1 MDILALAWAGI
12 IAFGIIMY
20 IILDGFD
27 LGIGMLFAF
36 FRSEHEKDLMVS
48 TILPVWDG
56 NETWLVFGGAALYG
70 AFPLAF
76 STILPILYLPILMMV
91 MALLFRG
98 VAFEF
103 RLKAIKSKFFW
114 DGCFFVGSLFA
125 TLAQGLVLGAFVQ
138 GFIFSDSAATASTYQ
153 WFNPF
158 AIACAIALVFGYI
171 LLGSN
176 RLIVKTTGDLQKK
189 CFAISSKLQYL
200 MLIFL
205 IAVSVWSPYLDPAIR
220 QRWFDE
226 NNMPYLAVLPFLSV
240 LFLIGHWYGI
250 KNKKEHLPFW
260 CSIGVFITCYI
271 GFIISCYPYI
281 VPRHI
286 TYIQAAADRSS
297 LLFMLIG
304 ACIMLP
310 LLLYYTYYSYKIFK
324 GKVTEKIGY

>member
-27 LGIGMLFAF
+27 LGIGMLFPF
-36 FRSEHEKDLMVS
+36 FRSEHEKDLMIS

-70 AFPLAF
+70 AFPLVF
-76 STILPILYLPILMMV
+76 STILPILYLPIFLMV
-91 MALLFRG
+91 IALLFRG

-114 DGCFFVGSLFA
+114 NSCFFMGSLFA
-125 TLAQGLVLGAFVQ
+125 TLAQGLVLGAFVK
-138 GFIFSDSAATASTYQ
+138 GFDLSCCHDGVSNYQ
-153 WFNPF
+153 WFNAF
-158 AIACAIALVFGYI
+158 AVSCSVALVFGYI

-176 RLIVKTTGDLQKK
+176 RLIIKTVGDLQKK
-189 CFAISSKLQYL
+189 CFAISNKLQYL

-205 IAVSVWSPYLDPAIR
+205 IIVSLWSPYLDPAIK
-220 QRWFDE
+220 QRWF
-226 NNMPYLAVLPFLSV
+226 NPHNMPYLAILPFLSLV
-240 LFLIGHWYGI
+240 FLTMHWYGI
-250 KNKKEHLPFW
+250 KNKKEYLPFW
-260 CSIGVFITCYI
+260 SSIGVFVTCYI
-271 GFIISCYPYI
+271 GFMISAYPYM

-286 TYIQAAADRSS
+286 TYIEAAADRSS
-297 LLFMLIG
+297 LLFMLVG

-310 LLLYYTYYSYKIFK
+310 PLLYYTYYSYKIFK
-324 GKVTEKIGY
+324 GKVTEKLGY

>member
-1 MDILALAWAGI
+1 MDLLALAWAGI

-27 LGIGMLFAF
+27 LGIGILFPF
-36 FRSEHEKDLMVS
+36 FRDEHEKDLMIS

-76 STILPILYLPILMMV
+76 STVLPLLYLPIFMMV
-91 MALLFRG
+91 IALLFRG

-103 RLKAIKSKFFW
+103 RLKAIKSKSFW
-114 DGCFFVGSLFA
+114 DACFFTGSLFA
-125 TLAQGLVLGAFVQ
+125 TIAQGLVLGAFVQ
-138 GFIFSDSAATASTYQ
+138 GFYFPDTTSGVLTYQ

-158 AIACAIALVFGYI
+158 SVSCAIALVFGYV
-171 LLGSN
+171 LLGAN
-176 RLIVKTTGDLQKK
+176 RLIVKTEGALQKT

-200 MLIFL
+200 IFIFL
-205 IAVSVWSPYLDPAIR
+205 IAASVWSPYLDPAIK
-220 QRWFDE
+220 QRWFDPH
-226 NNMPYLAVLPFLSV
+226 NMPYLAILPVLSL
-240 LFLIGHWYGI
+240 LFLAGHWYGI

-286 TYIQAAADRSS
+286 TYLQAAADHSS
-297 LLFMLIG
+297 LLFMSAG

-310 LLLYYTYYSYKIFK
+310 ALLYYTYYSYRIFK